1 MAEVHYTPKC
11 YSSGNRGTCEG
22 DSLSL
27 RKILQ
32 DYPGKVLK
40 CQCQRASCELKQL
53 LREENRRPQ
62 REPKWITLEEGL
74 KEELIRVV
82 GGSAA
87 YQNVYDYCQ
96 KLSLAEPQVFSRMAS
111 SQGDTVLMELCVDK
125 KIEWR
130 LLTAQALAFISLYE
144 EHCPSLLFVRN
155 SQNFCALELAALSN
169 KGQLASYLASSYLTH
184 SQDPNRPDPLGH
196 TVLHK
201 LARKGDACIDTLSEL
216 LSLRDAEHKRV
227 LRLDIVNDGGKTPYD
242 VATACSDLFA
252 HDSSVS
258 YTETLNL
265 FQRIIYE
272 DAEELLLMDAKSKL
286 HQ

>member
-144 EHCPSLLFVRN
+144 EHCPSFSLCGTPRTFARLSSRPSRTKGN
-155 SQNFCALELAALSN
+155 SHPIWPPPTSRTPRTQPAGSP
-169 KGQLASYLASSYLTH
+169 GPHGSPQASAQRRRLHRHPFRAPIPPGCRAQTGPPTGH
-184 SQDPNRPDPLGH
+184 CERRGKDPLRRGH
-196 TVLHK
+196 GLQRPLCTRLLRELH
-201 LARKGDACIDTLSEL
+201 
-216 LSLRDAEHKRV
+216 
-227 LRLDIVNDGGKTPYD
+227 
-242 VATACSDLFA
+242 
-252 HDSSVS
+252 
-258 YTETLNL
+258 
-265 FQRIIYE
+265 
-272 DAEELLLMDAKSKL
+272 
-286 HQ
+286 